1 MSNLIKVSIDDQ
13 IKNYKDDLINECLV
27 SRILDPTII
36 DGSNNYFVDSKHTKT
51 LYDVLINV
59 CSKYFNFTIK
69 DNDFKLWCYY
79 SDDKFNGAKWHNH
92 INTCTINAVLYLKIP
107 KDNKGID
114 FRHNDKIINCKPK
127 PGDLIIFPNF
137 LDHYAYPSHNEP
149 RISLNLE
156 LRCHEDSND
165 IFNNLKVKP

>member
-13 IKNYKDDLINECLV
+13 IKNYRDDLINECLV
-27 SRILDPTII
+27 NRVLDPTII

-79 SDDKFNGAKWHNH
+79 SDF
-92 INTCTINAVLYLKIP
+92 Y
-107 KDNKGID
+107 
-114 FRHNDKIINCKPK
+114 F
-127 PGDLIIFPNF
+127 
-137 LDHYAYPSHNEP
+137 
-149 RISLNLE
+149 
-156 LRCHEDSND
+156 
-165 IFNNLKVKP
+165 